1 MRHLKHR
8 SKLNRT
14 TEHRKALMRNLAI
27 ALIEHERIQTT
38 LPKAKQLRGVIE
50 PLVTLARGGSLH
62 QRRQAFSIL
71 QHKQAVHKLF
81 ENIGPR
87 FSERPGGY
95 TRVVKADFRAGDNAP
110 LAFIEFVDTKFE
122 PKKKKELTLRER
134 AKRAKQK
141 M

>member
-1 MRHLKHR
+1 MRHRKHR

-38 LPKAKQLRGVIE
+38 EVKAKQLRGVIE
-50 PLVTLARGGSLH
+50 PLVTLARGGTVH
-62 QRRQAFSIL
+62 QRRQAFAVL

-87 FSERPGGY
+87 FDERPGGY
-95 TRVVKADFRAGDNAP
+95 TRVVKSDFRAGDNASM
-110 LAFIEFVDTKFE
+110 AFIEFVDTKFE
-122 PKKKKELTLRER
+122 PKKKKEVGKFEKL
-134 AKRAKQK
+134 KRAARSR
-141 M
+141 